1 MLYKRLYGGIVE
13 KSIEFFQKVYRVS
26 PKSLLSIFRKSI
38 DFSPTA
44 PYKHSV
50 PSHLPPQHHPP
61 PLRKL
66 SSLSPNFPSSI
77 FFANI
82 APQAPAPRFFVSNS
96 LLYLFRSM
104 VRFVARGR
112 RVCSDIALFHPISSC
127 DTFRAVGGTFLC
139 LEMVLYRI

>member
-1 MLYKRLYGGIVE
+1 M
-13 KSIEFFQKVYRVS
+13 
-26 PKSLLSIFRKSI
+26 SI

-77 FFANI
+77 RFFANI
-82 APQAPAPRFFVSNS
+82 APQPLVPRFLVSNS

-112 RVCSDIALFHPISSC
+112 RVCSDIISILSSIKLRYVSRC
-127 DTFRAVGGTFLC
+127 WWHAPLSGDGIV
-139 LEMVLYRI
+139 LEYKGVYLEPKNSNRHNSFSELA